1 METYPKRARE
11 ALERLVSRLK
21 PHAPDAVV
29 VYGSLAKGEWVEGRS
44 DINVAVVLPEASA
57 EALFAIGEP
66 LRAAFREARVNAL
79 LLERGEV
86 ARVAD
91 VFPIKMADIAASHDV
106 LLGEDPFGA
115 VEVERAHLRLRVEQ
129 ELRNHLLRLRRVAV
143 FSRGGAERLHEAL
156 RATARSLPLELGA
169 LLDVLDE
176 PRGGDV
182 YAAAR
187 GRLDLDGATLD
198 AFAALKRDGGIPP
211 DPEGLYA
218 KALALLARAIEL
230 ADRAE
235 EA

>member
-1 METYPKRARE
+1 MQTYPTRARE

-44 DINVAVVLPEASA
+44 DINVAV
-57 EALFAIGEP
+57 
-66 LRAAFREARVNAL
+66 
-79 LLERGEV
+79 
-86 ARVAD
+86 AD

-106 LLGEDPFGA
+106 LMGEDPFGA
-115 VEVERAHLRLRVEQ
+115 VQVERAHLRLRVEQ

-169 LLDVLDE
+169 LLDVLGE